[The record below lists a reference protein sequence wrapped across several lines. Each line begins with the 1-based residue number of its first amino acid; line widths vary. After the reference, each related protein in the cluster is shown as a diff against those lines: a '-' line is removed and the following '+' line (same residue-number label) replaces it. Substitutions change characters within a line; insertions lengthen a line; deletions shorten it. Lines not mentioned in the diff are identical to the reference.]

1 MPFCFKTVTGPSAP
15 FALDGAI
22 VTNAD
27 GTTTFKPRT
36 DFANCEY
43 VVLSGADYGSW
54 QQLVSM
60 SPDEASA
67 IGMQI
72 GVVWAIAYGFKLV
85 RRALSVSSNADEQ

>member
-1 MPFCFKTVTGPSAP
+1 MPVCFKTAVGPAAP
-15 FALDGAI
+15 FSPEGTF
-22 VTNAD
+22 VTNPD
-27 GTTTFKPRT
+27 GTTTLKPRT